1 MSRDYRLRDAE
12 IGDVGI
18 LLHFIKQLASYEKL
32 DHEVDASE
40 DLLRRWMFGPEAVA
54 EAILVELPDVDGGFR
69 PVGFALFYRSFSTF
83 MGAPGLYLE
92 DLFVDAA
99 ARGLGLGKAL
109 LVAGAKRAVARGY
122 RKFHWQVLDW
132 NQPSRDFYLAMGA
145 SESAQWLNVRID
157 DAALAALAAK

>member
-1 MSRDYRLRDAE
+1 MSGAFRLRDAE
-12 IGDVGI
+12 IGDVGTV
-18 LLHFIKQLASYEKL
+18 LHFIKQLAVYEKL
-32 DHEVDASE
+32 AHEVEATEES
-40 DLLRRWMFGPEAVA
+40 LARWMFGPEAVA
-54 EAILVELPDVDGGFR
+54 EAILVERPDATGGFK

-92 DLFVDAA
+92 DLFVDEA

-109 LVAGAKRAVARGY
+109 IVAGAKRAVARGY

-145 SESAQWLNVRID
+145 RESAAWLNVRID